1 MGRKPKVSY
10 EDKIKA
16 CEDYINGT
24 ARAIQIAERLNLG
37 KGVYKLIYE
46 LTNKDRING
55 LESLLP
61 LQRNNSY
68 NRDLKIEIVQE
79 YLSAADLQASK
90 TNRINFD

>member
-37 KGVYKLIYE
+37 KGV
-46 LTNKDRING
+46 
-55 LESLLP
+55 
-61 LQRNNSY
+61 
-68 NRDLKIEIVQE
+68 
-79 YLSAADLQASK
+79 
-90 TNRINFD
+90 